1 MFINTD
7 INGVNYTLN
16 VHYYNAT
23 IEVFEYTVYRGYN
36 EDGKGGL
43 FGMDLSGFDFAVNPD
58 TNAPTS
64 DDLYDALIDALFEIV
79 PYMYGTC

>member
-7 INGVNYTLN
+7 INGVSYTLEF
-16 VHYYNAT
+16 VTYL
-23 IEVFEYTVYRGYN
+23 EDMEGFEYRVYRGN
-36 EDGKGGL
+36 GDGKGGL
-43 FGMDLSGFDFAVNPD
+43 FGMDLSGFDFEVNPD